1 MDDPNTTTGAPDEAE
16 EDILTDTV
24 ADETLESAA
33 DTAEG
38 YHLTL
43 AITFSPNIL
52 ACC

>member
-1 MDDPNTTTGAPDEAE
+1 MDDPNTTTGARDEAE

>member
-1 MDDPNTTTGAPDEAE
+1 MDDPNTTTGARDEAE

-24 ADETLESAA
+24 ADETLELAA